1 MTDLQSSESDVSKDL
16 CSCSAL
22 LLIVL
27 LCAPD
32 RPWIKAGIIPNS
44 TRCFSVAP
52 PPASRRRAPYWPS
65 FPRIAPAPSTPS
77 RLPRSDPPPP
87 LLDGKLMM
95 SSEPYL
101 WIPIRAATRTGIG
114 TRMPVSLVVP
124 APSASPVLPSCTHPY
139 RTSRIPKPP
148 SSSSRRRT
156 LRPPSSSKRSSLKN
170 PRSWASPSRTG
181 S

>member
-52 PPASRRRAPYWPS
+52 PPASRRRPPCWPS
-65 FPRIAPAPSTPS
+65 SPRIAPAPSTPS
-77 RLPRSDPPPP
+77 RLLRSDPPPP
-87 LLDGKLMM
+87 LLGVGVLMSM
-95 SSEPYL
+95 SEPYL
-101 WIPIRAATRTGIG
+101 WMIPIRAATRTGTSIG
-114 TRMPVSLVVP
+114 KLQTVSVP
-124 APSASPVLPSCTHPY
+124 APPASPVPPSCTHPY
-139 RTSRIPKPP
+139 RTSRLPKPP
-148 SSSSRRRT
+148 SRSRRTIR
-156 LRPPSSSKRSSLKN
+156 PSSSKRSSLKN